1 MVSQLQH
8 LVLLKAHKMIRIFN
22 LLLVVTV
29 YSVSIAQ
36 DPCKFSQ
43 LHGDL
48 DSPDIL
54 QIMTYNA
61 YWLHDCKDDPDVK
74 YDKNCRKSTYE
85 AKLAGAAEV
94 INRNKPDVLALQE
107 VENRDVLVDL
117 LTHLDRPM
125 EILHY
130 ESKDTY
136 TGQDVALLYNSA
148 KLTQSSTLKNNLE
161 FAADLKDD
169 DGNIIVS
176 QRTLSKGILEVELQ
190 VKSTDEKLVFLV
202 THLKSQLGGW
212 GADLKRIAQANT
224 LRTKIEE
231 VFSRNK
237 KIFVLGDFNDVNPS
251 PTIEM
256 ITGQS
261 KYVYDYNSDNTVL
274 FYDVFVDYAKD
285 YKRPGFTYAFK
296 NFTKAAGKMRYMGTF
311 ENRIDYIFRSPW
323 ITRKKILGL
332 CIDETGDLKK
342 RKPSDHYPLVMT
354 YSSVYPNDRNDKVDD
369 SHERKGPKDEYGDPD
384 RDM

>member
-1 MVSQLQH
+1 MKFILC
-8 LVLLKAHKMIRIFN
+8 
-22 LLLVVTV
+22 LLLMVANCTF
-29 YSVSIAQ
+29 SIAQ
-36 DPCKFSQ
+36 DHCKFSQ
-43 LHGDL
+43 LHNDL
-48 DSPDIL
+48 DSPEIL

-61 YWLHDCKDDPDVK
+61 YWLYDREDDPNVEYDQK
-74 YDKNCRKSTYE
+74 YKPSNYE

-94 INRNKPDVLALQE
+94 INRNRPDVLALQE
-107 VENRDVLVDL
+107 VENRGVLEDL

-130 ESKDTY
+130 DSMDSF
-136 TGQDVALLYNSA
+136 TGQDVALLYNST

-169 DGNIIVS
+169 DGKVIVE
-176 QRTLSKGILEVELQ
+176 QRTLSKGILEVELK

-231 VFSRNK
+231 VFAKNK

-256 ITGQS
+256 ITGES
-261 KYVYDYNSDNTVL
+261 KYVYDYDSKDTVL
-274 FYDVFVDYAKD
+274 LYDVFVDYEKD
-285 YKRPGFTYAFK
+285 YNRPGFTYTLKKFI
-296 NFTKAAGKMRYMGTF
+296 KAAGKRRYLGTF
-311 ENRIDYIFRSPW
+311 NNRIDYIFRSPW
-323 ITRKKILGL
+323 ISRKKILGL
-332 CIDETGDLKK
+332 CIDESGDLVK

-354 YSSVYPNDRNDKVDD
+354 YSSVYPNDRNDKFDD
-369 SHERKGPKDEYGDPD
+369 SNRRGGQNEDFGEPE